1 MTPDDIYLHQALAYV
16 TGASPLGVPVAVVP
30 TKGDTK
36 RPLIPW
42 GDGKAPSTPQEVHE
56 VWTQFPEARVSIVL
70 KPTRLIVLDIEGPG
84 HGFDEM
90 EVLDAV
96 EEAFGTLP
104 LTLTAG
110 TSGGGRHLYFQVP
123 DSVDLDA
130 FPTGPVHPVTG
141 EVVKGVELMRGSDSP
156 TNSGSLD
163 AVPALMD
170 GQVHDRRSW
179 IELAEIASLPLSLY
193 PPTRKTG
200 SPVPEGA
207 IPVGSRR
214 SALLKVAG
222 AMRKVG
228 AGVAAIEAA
237 LRSTNAE
244 RCSPPLDDD
253 EVTALAHDVANRY
266 SPDEALMPEL
276 LPDLPSGM
284 SGAEVLDEVKRVVA
298 RFVVLPSTQALDAV
312 ALFVAC
318 THAIEAFDVSPYLHV
333 TSPERRSGKTQLLEV
348 LADLVAHPMHASSM
362 TAAVVYRA
370 LFLDGVRRTL
380 ILDEVDAVF
389 GSKAGEAGEALRT
402 ILNAGTRRKSS
413 TVLRINVNGMKVEEF
428 DAFGA
433 KVLGGIGDLPD
444 TVSDRSIRIAMRRA
458 LPAELKKLGYARTR
472 DVTAAC
478 GEVKPLV
485 LRWAADVADQAAVL
499 RPTRLPELNPRA
511 MDTWEPLLA
520 LAELAGGQ
528 WPECA
533 RAAAVALSGER
544 ESDAEEGGL
553 AHRLLYD
560 CHEAFGDRER
570 VSSSELVTALRGMP
584 DSPWATLDDVGLDTS
599 KLARL
604 LRKYEIRPVKQRLL
618 DDEKLVRGYKREDFV
633 DMWEWYVGL
642 TDADEGPTPDET
654 RNTRNTPANTGNPTR
669 NTQEGVPANV
679 PGENPHGNGNVPGVP
694 GNPEGDRAS
703 ADARAVIK
711 ELREAFGDGVT
722 VEEMRP

>member
-1 MTPDDIYLHQALAYV
+1 MTPDDTYLHAALAYV
-16 TGASPLGVPVAVVP
+16 KGTSPLGVPVAVVP

-36 RPLIPW
+36 RPLIRW
-42 GDGKAPSTPQEVHE
+42 GDSKAPSTSQEVHE
-56 VWTQFPEARVSIVL
+56 VWTRFPEARVSVVL

-84 HGFDEM
+84 HGFDEA
-90 EVLDAV
+90 EVIDAV

-130 FPTGPVHPVTG
+130 FPTGPVHPLTG
-141 EVVKGVELMRGSDSP
+141 EVVKGVELKRGSDSP
-156 TNSGSLD
+156 TSSGNLD

-170 GQVHDRRSW
+170 GQVHDGRSW
-179 IELAEIASLPLSLY
+179 IELAEIASLPRSLY
-193 PPTRKTG
+193 PPTRNAR

-207 IPVGSRR
+207 IPGGGRR

-237 LRSTNAE
+237 LRSMNAE
-244 RCSPPLDDD
+244 RCSPPLGDD

-266 SPDEALMPEL
+266 SPDEALMPEPP
-276 LPDLPSGM
+276 PDLPSGM
-284 SGAEVLDEVKRVVA
+284 SGAEVLDAVERVVA
-298 RFVVLPSTQALDAV
+298 RFVVLPSTEALDAV
-312 ALFVAC
+312 VLFVAC

-333 TSPERRSGKTQLLEV
+333 TSPERRSGKTLLLEV

-370 LFLDGVRRTL
+370 LVLHGVRRTL

-413 TVLRINVNGMKVEEF
+413 TVMRINANTMKVEEF

-444 TVSDRSIRIAMRRA
+444 TVADRSIRIAMRRA
-458 LPAELKKLGYARTR
+458 LPAELEQLGCARTR

-478 GEVKPLV
+478 GEVEPLV
-485 LRWAADVADQAAVL
+485 LRWAADIADQAATL
-499 RPTRLPELNPRA
+499 RPARLPELNPRA

-528 WPECA
+528 WPERA

-544 ESDAEEGGL
+544 ESDAEDGGL
-553 AHRLLYD
+553 ARRLLYD

-570 VSSSELVTALRGMP
+570 VSSSDLVTALRGMP
-584 DSPWATLDDVGLDTS
+584 DSPWSTLGGLGLEAS
-599 KLARL
+599 KLAFL
-604 LRKYEIRPVKQRLL
+604 LRQYEVRP
-618 DDEKLVRGYKREDFV
+618 EKLRLPEHEQAVRGYKRERFADA
-633 DMWEWYVGL
+633 WQRYVGF

-669 NTQEGVPANV
+669 NTQEGVPAIV

-703 ADARAVIK
+703 ADVRAVIK
-711 ELREAFGDGVT
+711 ELRETFGDGVT
-722 VEEMRP
+722 VEEVRP